1 MISTENPLHGVHY
14 SILDL
19 AVVSQGDTYSDTFRK
34 CRELAQKV
42 EALGYSRFWLSEHHN
57 MQHVA
62 SSATSVLI
70 GNIAEHTQ
78 TLRIGSGGIMLP
90 NHSPLAVAEQFGTL
104 STLYPG
110 RIDLGLGR
118 APGTDGAT
126 AMALRKNNY
135 DLNYDFEAH
144 IQELQRY
151 LSAEN
156 STAKV
161 RAFPGEGIDI
171 PLWILG
177 SSMESAILAGKLG
190 LPYAFA
196 AHFAPAQFYR
206 AIELYRHYFIPSEYL
221 AEPYILACVNVVA
234 ADNDDEANYL
244 ATSLYQAFTGI
255 ITNTRRPLMPPVDDM
270 DDVWTADVMEA
281 VMQMTAFTFV
291 GNKTTLQQHFAAFIE
306 ATKVDEI
313 MAISQIFDHKAKLRS
328 FEILAEVFQK

>member
-1 MISTENPLHGVHY
+1 MTSHDNPLHGLKY
-14 SILDL
+14 SLLDL
-19 AVVSQGDTYSDTFRK
+19 AVVSQGDTYSDTFEK
-34 CRELAQKV
+34 CRTLAQKA

-70 GNIAEHTQ
+70 GNIAEHTKSI
-78 TLRIGSGGIMLP
+78 RVGSGGIMLP

-104 STLYPG
+104 STLYPD

-135 DLNYDFEAH
+135 DLNYNFEAH
-144 IQELQRY
+144 IEELQKY

-156 STAKV
+156 RFSNV

-177 SSMESAILAGKLG
+177 SSMESAVLAGKMG

-206 AIELYRHYFIPSEYL
+206 AIELYRHYFEPSDYL
-221 AEPYILACVNVVA
+221 SEPYVLACVNVVG
-234 ADNDDEANYL
+234 ADTDDEANYL

-270 DDVWTADVMEA
+270 DEVWSGDVREA

-291 GNKTTLQQHFAAFIE
+291 GNKETLQHHFKEFAK
-306 ATKVDEI
+306 ATKVNEI
-313 MAISQIFDHKAKLRS
+313 MAISQIFSQEAKLRS
-328 FEILAEVFQK
+328 FEIFASVFNE